1 MLLMRFFM
9 LTELHLSRFKSFE
22 KLDLPLR
29 SLTVLTGVNGGGKS
43 SVIQSLVLLQQTM
56 VESEWSRSL
65 LLNGNQ
71 LSLGQAGDVLNEL
84 TGGKDFKLG
93 VSAKNCKIIWT
104 FDAADR
110 KALSIDLQEV
120 MVNQAVIRKQDI
132 SAGSAVRWLL
142 PTTSPSISAQ
152 KLSEATQSVIT
163 PLKCLSWISAERIG
177 PRELLPFLDK
187 NKHRSVGPKGEGVA
201 GLLHWHEDEKVVSEL
216 QIENEPAWLHSQV
229 RAWMRRFFPACDWR
243 IQPIDGTNSISL
255 RLRGDS
261 RSDFHRPQNVGF
273 GLTQLFPILVQLLA
287 SKPGSL
293 LVIENPEVHLHPRAQ
308 QDIGELI
315 AKAAQTGMQIILETH
330 SDHVLNGIRLAVKRG
345 MAAASVAVH
354 FFTRMRDGG
363 VHCESP
369 QMDQDGRLDKWP
381 PGFFD
386 QFDYALSE
394 LL

>member
-1 MLLMRFFM
+1 M

-22 KLDLPLR
+22 NLDLPLCP
-29 SLTVLTGVNGGGKS
+29 LTILTGVNGGGKS

-56 VESEWSRSL
+56 TESEWSRSL

-93 VSAKNCKIIWT
+93 VSCEKCKIIWT
-104 FDAADR
+104 FDASNR
-110 KALSIDLQEV
+110 KSFSADLQEIT
-120 MVNQAVIRKQDI
+120 VNQTAIRCKQDI
-132 SAGSAVRWLL
+132 PSNAAMRWLL
-142 PTTSPSISAQ
+142 PTATPALSTQKISDAV
-152 KLSEATQSVIT
+152 QSVTNPIR
-163 PLKCLSWISAERIG
+163 CMSWISAERIG

-187 NKHRSVGPKGEGVA
+187 NKHLNVGPKGESVA
-201 GLLHWHEDEKVVSEL
+201 GLLYWRDDENDKVINAL
-216 QIENEPAWLHSQV
+216 QIKNEPALLRSQV
-229 RAWMRRFFPACDWR
+229 RAWMRKFFPDCDWD
-243 IQPIDGTNSISL
+243 IQPIEGTNSISL
-255 RLRGDS
+255 RLRGDA

-273 GLTQLFPILVQLLA
+273 GLTQLFPVLVQLLA
-287 SKPGSL
+287 AKPGDL

-315 AKAAQTGMQIILETH
+315 ARTAQTGIQIIVETH

-345 MAAASVAVH
+345 MDAASVAVH
-354 FFTRMRDGG
+354 FFTRSRDGG
-363 VHCESP
+363 VQCESP
-369 QMDQDGRLDKWP
+369 QMDQDGRLDTWP

-386 QFDYALSE
+386 QFDHALSE